1 MWDMWVVGW
10 WNRIH
15 CLVNT
20 PLAIVDI
27 VILYNFLN
35 VYFVVQYGTTVVL
48 PTTSWLVIV
57 LLWTASKK
65 HIWSMMYVF
74 FHITEVKSIVL
85 SKGIFL
91 SGYLFLFN
99 YCTTSYY
106 TVFSYSN
113 WTKIICI
120 LVLIANTAGI
130 LSWRLLN
137 QIT

>member
-1 MWDMWVVGW
+1 MVGW
-10 WNRIH
+10 WNRIC
-15 CLVNT
+15 CLVHT
-20 PLAIVDI
+20 PVAIVDI

-35 VYFVVQYGTTVVL
+35 VYFVVQYGTTVVS

-65 HIWSMMYVF
+65 HIWSLMYVF

-85 SKGIFL
+85 SKRFFL

-106 TVFSYSN
+106 TVFSYTN
-113 WTKIICI
+113 CTIWTKIICI
-120 LVLIANTAGI
+120 PVLMCNSSPVST
-130 LSWRLLN
+130 SRQLN